1 MNIRLDRATFGLG
14 MRTVSSTK
22 ALFNRL
28 RSLMQFLG
36 RRQLMIF
43 GLIVLALVAFMAA
56 YPVILLFIKSFA
68 VAEPGQ
74 PAVWGFANWVV
85 TFGDWSLV
93 DAFGYTFALALV
105 RTVISIS
112 IAIFFVW
119 AVTRTDMPYRG
130 FIETTLWLGFFLPV
144 LPMTLG
150 WMLLL
155 DPTVGLLNNFL
166 METFGWSEAPLNV
179 FSFWGIVWCH
189 LAYSVSIRF
198 LLLAPAFRAMD
209 ASLDEA
215 ARMSGSSSFGTLLRI
230 NVPILAPAIIA
241 SISLGFIKSL
251 ESFEIEWLLGRSAGI
266 PVVSTKIYDLLN
278 YQPPFY
284 GRATA
289 LCAIFLFFIFVMIW
303 VQKTV
308 LRNRDYTTLSGR
320 GFTTRPVSLG
330 RLRWPVFG
338 ICVTFLVTVIFLPLV
353 MLIMG
358 TFMHVFGF
366 FNLEK
371 TWTLDHW
378 LQAFD
383 DPLFLSSLNNTV
395 ITAAGATLVGAL
407 FYAVISYVIVRTN
420 FRGRHLVDFL
430 SWLPWALP
438 GVLISLALLWMVL
451 GTGDAIRLL
460 YGTTFIVALAIIVKE
475 MPLGVQMMK
484 TGTMQIS
491 RELEE
496 ASRMS
501 GASWKATFRQVMLPL
516 LQPSIIAVGIV
527 LFIVSFREI
536 SAVIFLASHNS
547 RTLSL
552 LMMDYIANSMIESAT
567 VLGVFIVVLLL
578 TLLGIGSLFG
588 LRPSRT

>member
-1 MNIRLDRATFGLG
+1 MNTRFDRASLGLG
-14 MRTVSSTK
+14 LRGTAARRALSHYSRFWTQVFEHRTLV
-22 ALFNRL
+22 
-28 RSLMQFLG
+28 
-36 RRQLMIF
+36 IF
-43 GLIVLALVAFMAA
+43 GSLVLALVAFMAA
-56 YPVILLFIKSFA
+56 YPVVLLFIKSFTIA
-68 VAEPGQ
+68 RPGE
-74 PAVWGFANWVV
+74 PAVWGLGNWIA
-85 TFGDWSLV
+85 TFGDFSLI
-93 DAFGYTFALALV
+93 DAFGYTFALALA
-105 RTVISIS
+105 RTVISIV

-155 DPTVGLLNNFL
+155 DPSVGVLNKFL
-166 METFGWSEAPLNV
+166 ADAFGWSEAPFNV
-179 FSFWGIVWCH
+179 YSFWGIVWCH

-198 LLLAPAFRAMD
+198 LLLAPAFRSMD

-215 ARMSGSSSFGTLLRI
+215 ARMSGSGTFGALLRI

-266 PVVSTKIYDLLN
+266 SVVSTKIYDLIS

-284 GRATA
+284 GRATS

-303 VQKTV
+303 MQKIF
-308 LRNRDYTTLSGR
+308 LRKRDYTTLSGR
-320 GFTTRPVSLG
+320 GFTTRPIELG
-330 RLRWPVFG
+330 RYRWLVFAV
-338 ICVTFLVTVIFLPLV
+338 CVSFLAIFILLPLA
-353 MLIMG
+353 MLLMG
-358 TFMHVFGF
+358 TFMNVFGF

-371 TWTLDHW
+371 TWTVDHW
-378 LQAFD
+378 VQAFD
-383 DPLFLSSLNNTV
+383 DPLFLSSLKNTL
-395 ITAAGATLVGAL
+395 ITAGGATLGGAML
-407 FYAVISYVIVRTN
+407 YAVVSYIIVRTSY
-420 FRGRHLVDFL
+420 RGRHFIDFL
-430 SWLPWALP
+430 SWFPWALP
-438 GVLISLALLWMVL
+438 GVLISLALLWVVL
-451 GTGDAIRLL
+451 GTGGALRLI
-460 YGTTFIVALAIIVKE
+460 YGTTLVVALAIIVKE

-484 TGTMQIS
+484 TGTVQIS

-501 GASWKATFRQVMLPL
+501 GASWRMTFRQIMLPL

-536 SAVIFLASHNS
+536 SAVIFLASHDS

-552 LMMDYIANSMIESAT
+552 LMMDYISDSMIESAT

-578 TLLGIGSLFG
+578 VFLGIGSLFG

>member
-1 MNIRLDRATFGLG
+1 MSA
-14 MRTVSSTK
+14 VSSTK
-22 ALFNRL
+22 ERVNR
-28 RSLMQFLG
+28 SSTLMQFLG
-36 RRQLMIF
+36 RHQVIIF
-43 GLIVLALVAFMAA
+43 GMMVLAIVAFIAA
-56 YPVILLFIKSFA
+56 YPVVLLFIKSFNIA
-68 VAEPGQ
+68 GPGQ
-74 PAVWGFANWVV
+74 PTAWGLANWIV
-85 TFGDWSLV
+85 TFNDWSLLNT
-93 DAFGYTFALALV
+93 FGYTFALALV
-105 RTVISIS
+105 RTIISMA

-119 AVTRTDMPYRG
+119 AVTRTDMPCGR

-155 DPTVGLLNNFL
+155 DPSIGVLNVFLVNNF
-166 METFGWSEAPLNV
+166 GISEPPFNV

-215 ARMSGSSSFGTLLRI
+215 ARMSGSSSLGTLLRI
-230 NVPILAPAIIA
+230 NVPILAPAIVA

-266 PVVSTKIYDLLN
+266 SVVSTKIHDLIN

-303 VQKTV
+303 LQRTV
-308 LRNRDYTTLSGR
+308 LRDRDYTTLSGR
-320 GFTTRPVSLG
+320 GFTTRPVALG
-330 RLRWPVFG
+330 RWRWPVFW
-338 ICVTFLVTVIFLPLV
+338 ICISFLTISIVVPLA
-353 MLIMG
+353 MLLMG
-358 TFMHVFGF
+358 TFMNAFGF

-378 LQAFD
+378 MHTFD
-383 DPLFLSSLNNTV
+383 DPLFLSALRNTMM
-395 ITAAGATLVGAL
+395 AATIATLLGTL
-407 FYAVISYVIVRTN
+407 LYAIVSYIIVRTN
-420 FRGRHLVDFL
+420 FFGRHLLDLL

-438 GVLISLALLWMVL
+438 GILISLALLWVAL
-451 GTGDAIRLL
+451 GSGDVVRLI
-460 YGTTFIVALAIIVKE
+460 YGTTFVVALAIIVKE
-475 MPLGVQMMK
+475 LPLGVQMMK
-484 TGTMQIS
+484 TGTIQIS

-501 GASWKATFRQVMLPL
+501 GASWKRTFTRIMLPL
-516 LQPSIIAVGIV
+516 LQPSIVAVGIV
-527 LFIVSFREI
+527 VFIVSFREI
-536 SAVIFLASHNS
+536 SAVIFLSSHES

-552 LMMDYIANSMIESAT
+552 LMMDYLADSNVESAT

-578 TLLGIGSLFG
+578 TLLGVGSFFG